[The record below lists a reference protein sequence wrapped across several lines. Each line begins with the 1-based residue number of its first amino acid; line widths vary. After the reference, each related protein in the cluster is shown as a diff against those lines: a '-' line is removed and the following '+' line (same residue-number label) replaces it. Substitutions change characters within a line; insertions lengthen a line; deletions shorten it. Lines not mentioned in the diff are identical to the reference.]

1 MKYLFETAVLGIGL
15 LFIIYVIAAI
25 MARIGWMLQ

>member
-1 MKYLFETAVLGIGL
+1 MKYLFETVVLGIGL
-15 LFIIYVIAAI
+15 LFIIYVVAAI